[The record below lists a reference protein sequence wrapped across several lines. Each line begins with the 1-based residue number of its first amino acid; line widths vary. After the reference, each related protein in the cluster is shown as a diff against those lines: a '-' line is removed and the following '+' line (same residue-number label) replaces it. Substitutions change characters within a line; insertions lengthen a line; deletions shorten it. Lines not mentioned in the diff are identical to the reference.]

1 MKKQLNKLTKTI
13 ILLFIT
19 ANSYAQ
25 EASHT
30 IDSDVNGYVD
40 KERWELI
47 WSDEF
52 DYKDSKLRKNWI
64 SDDGRY
70 KDQIACTRYRENA
83 IVKDG
88 ILELIIKKENRH
100 PKTEWTAGNIWTKK
114 TYTYGYFEA
123 RYKYAAGATTNNA
136 FWIMP
141 APETHIPEGGIK
153 YEIDI
158 NEGHYPN
165 ELALDLHNWSEPI
178 YVNGEKKFPRDQRH
192 YSYGTE
198 PNIEINL
205 DKPITTQKIRF
216 SSNHKTSFHIK
227 EFKVYSLGNEVE
239 VKNISSSAGDF
250 RLENIIDNNMNTSWI
265 SPLDEDKDF
274 TIEFSEAR
282 NIDKIEFTN
291 GYISSKDNRWYAMIT
306 DYKIEA
312 YINGVWEEVKSW
324 DVRETTDFS
333 EKFHTYG
340 LEWTKEWLIYY
351 FDGVEIRRE
360 RNDWCHNPGNVYLS
374 LAILK
379 YMGRIPDSLDGTSM
393 KVDYVRIYKEK
404 N

>member
-1 MKKQLNKLTKTI
+1 MRKRFYTIALTAI
-13 ILLFIT
+13 AVCCNCL
-19 ANSYAQ
+19 AQ
-25 EASHT
+25 QPSHT
-30 IDSDVNGYVD
+30 TDSNPDGYVD
-40 KERWELI
+40 KESWELI

-52 DYKDSKLRKNWI
+52 DYKDSKLKKKWI
-64 SDDGRY
+64 YDDGRY
-70 KDQIACTRYRENA
+70 KDQISCVRYPENVV
-83 IVKDG
+83 VKDG
-88 ILELIIKKENRH
+88 VVELINKKESRH
-100 PKTEWTAGNIWTKK
+100 PKTEWTSGNIWTKK
-114 TYTYGYFEA
+114 TFTYGYFEA

-141 APETHIPEGGIK
+141 APNTHIPTGGIK

-198 PNIEINL
+198 PNITINL
-205 DKPITTQKIRF
+205 NTYISTNRIRF

-227 EFKVYSLGNEVE
+227 EFNIYSEGKKVATKS
-239 VKNISSSAGDF
+239 ISSTSGDL
-250 RLENIIDNNMNTSWI
+250 RLENIIDNDLKTSWI
-265 SPLDEDKDF
+265 SPLDGEKNF
-274 TIEFSEAR
+274 TIEFNEVN

-291 GYISSKDNRWYAMIT
+291 GSISTKDNRWINMIT

-312 YINGVWEEVKSW
+312 LIDGVWVEIKSW
-324 DVRETTDFS
+324 DVRDTTDFS
-333 EKFHTYG
+333 DKFHTYG

-351 FDGVEIRRE
+351 FDGKEIRRE
-360 RNDWCHNPGNVYLS
+360 KNDWCHNPGNVYLS

-379 YMGRIPDSLDGTSM
+379 YMGYIPDSLDGTSM

-404 N
+404 